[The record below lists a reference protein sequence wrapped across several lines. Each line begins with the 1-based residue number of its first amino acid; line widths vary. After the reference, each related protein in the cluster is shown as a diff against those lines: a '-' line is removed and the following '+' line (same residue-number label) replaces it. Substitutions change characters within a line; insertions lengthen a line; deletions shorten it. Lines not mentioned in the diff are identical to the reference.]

1 MLKSRVDFTQARA
14 HLIEQLRRE
23 IQEERVLQAMSQ
35 VPREFFV
42 PSDVRHMAYEDRPL
56 PIGVGQTISQ
66 PFIVALMTSTL
77 GLKGDEKVLEVG
89 TGSGYQAA
97 ILSLLCRQVV
107 SVERLATFAEEAGKR
122 LAELR
127 YTNVEVHVAENG
139 LGWPPQAPYGGI
151 VVTAAAPYLPR
162 ELVGQLAPG
171 GRLVVPVG
179 SLEEQE
185 LLRVSK
191 RETGSVVV
199 ETIGPCRF
207 VPLVGPGA
215 WGKDDGF

>member
-1 MLKSRVDFTQARA
+1 MDFAQARA
-14 HLIEQLRRE
+14 HLIEQLRQE
-23 IQEERVLQAMSQ
+23 ITEERVLQAMSQ
-35 VPREFFV
+35 VPRELFV
-42 PSDVRHMAYEDRPL
+42 PSAVRPMAYEDRPL

-77 GLKGDEKVLEVG
+77 RLKGDEKVLEVG

-107 SVERLATFAEEAGKR
+107 SVERMAPLAEAAGER
-122 LAELR
+122 LAELG
-127 YTNVEVHVAENG
+127 YTNVEVHVAEMG
-139 LGWPPQAPYGGI
+139 LGWPPQAPYDGI

-162 ELVGQLAPG
+162 ELVGQLASG

-191 RETGSVVV
+191 RETGAVVV
-199 ETIGPCRF
+199 ETMGACRF
-207 VPLVGPGA
+207 VPLMGPGA
-215 WGKDDGF
+215 WGEDDGL